1 MTVYPNINAS
11 LDCFSKEKCSPLLVP
26 SLYTLLTMEWLQ
38 LWVCHCVFF
47 TEWELAVMISMS
59 PPCMPVVDHNSL
71 YSPWNLHWEHL
82 MVPRTTMLAAKPT
95 VLFTFLWAWPSLCY
109 WGKRR
114 LSNRTIYDPAWF
126 WPWASWNAI
135 AQKNVETSWMEAC
148 LYLWRHELISLFW
161 ITLEYFAQKIWLFC
175 SKLLHRMDPVQ
186 HAWVFLSIYFVVWP
200 QIFLWHELFLLF
212 LSSWCSTDLADSV
225 WFVWVVW
232 LNSVFTGGACLV
244 FIGQFMSDFFF
255 PLLLPKSFV
264 FCSSSC

>member
-1 MTVYPNINAS
+1 MKPPLGASHGPQDNNAGS
-11 LDCFSKEKCSPLLVP
+11 QAHSPLYVFMGLAFP
-26 SLYTLLTMEWLQ
+26 LLLRQTQ
-38 LWVCHCVFF
+38 
-47 TEWELAVMISMS
+47 AIKQ
-59 PPCMPVVDHNSL
+59 N
-71 YSPWNLHWEHL
+71 NL
-82 MVPRTTMLAAKPT
+82 
-95 VLFTFLWAWPSLCY
+95 WPSLVLTLGLLKCHC
-109 WGKRR
+109 
-114 LSNRTIYDPAWF
+114 S
-126 WPWASWNAI
+126 
-135 AQKNVETSWMEAC
+135 KNVETSWMEAC

-255 PLLLPKSFV
+255 LLLLPKSFV